1 MTGSD
6 PGPTLPPGP
15 PLLPPPPPTAPP
27 GPSGPSGQALPPG
40 EAIGPG
46 PHRLHPSSPVLGLVL
61 SARQWALPLIVV
73 IVASEQA
80 VLFGPGA
87 LLLLAL
93 VVGWLYVAWSRFSY
107 EVRDGVLVIDKGVL
121 QRHHREVP
129 IARIQQVDLRRKLR
143 HRALGVAVVRIDTA
157 GGGAEAEVVL
167 EAIADRDALQLRS
180 TLLSGRSSPAQRPG
194 EVAGEGRPLGAVG
207 EESNGPPPAVAVPVV
222 ELSTRDLVVA
232 GISGSRLA
240 AVLPFA
246 AAAVGLLFELP
257 GSTSE
262 QIIDAVPTGTV
273 AVVLFGV
280 AVAPLVVLAAVA
292 SSILTDHGFTLVRV
306 GSDLHVRRGLLDQR
320 EATVSLHRIQAVRIR
335 ENIVRRPFGL
345 ASVQLQSAGSGHEA
359 EGDVT
364 RLTIPLVRAEHL
376 QALLPELLPTDVDH
390 PPLIPAPSAAR
401 RRSWVRHV
409 VPVLIVLVPLVV
421 WASLTT
427 TALAAIALL
436 LVAPFAVAAEL
447 AYRHLGHVATPG
459 LVVAS
464 SGAFDRETILVPVS
478 KTQST
483 TLRSSP
489 FQRRAG
495 LATLQIE
502 VAGRGATPRIL
513 DGEAGRLARLRVGA
527 LHATA
532 ARDDEGDVR
541 TRLRAERT

>member
-1 MTGSD
+1 MPTGQGPQ
-6 PGPTLPPGP
+6 PG
-15 PLLPPPPPTAPP
+15 AP
-27 GPSGPSGQALPPG
+27 LPPG
-40 EAIGPG
+40 EAIAPG
-46 PHRLHPSSPVLGLVL
+46 PHRLHPSSPILGLVL
-61 SARQWALPLIVV
+61 SARQWALPLIVL
-73 IVASEQA
+73 IIASEQA
-80 VLFGPGA
+80 VFFGPGA
-87 LLLLAL
+87 LVLLAL
-93 VVGWLYVAWSRFSY
+93 VVGWLYLAWSRFSY
-107 EVRDGVLVIDKGVL
+107 EVRDGVLIIDKGVL

-143 HRALGVAVVRIDTA
+143 HRVLGVAVVRIDTA

-167 EAIADRDALQLRS
+167 EAIADREALLLRS
-180 TLLSGRSSPAQRPG
+180 TLLSGRPNPMAT
-194 EVAGEGRPLGAVG
+194 GAVPEDG
-207 EESNGPPPAVAVPVV
+207 TTIDGSIGGPTATPAVAVPVV
-222 ELSTRDLVVA
+222 HLSTRDLVVA
-232 GISGSRLA
+232 GITGSRLA
-240 AVLPFA
+240 AVLPFG

-257 GSTSE
+257 SSTSD

-273 AVVLFGV
+273 AVVLFGI
-280 AVAPLVVLAAVA
+280 AIAPLVVLAAVA
-292 SSILTDHGFTLVRV
+292 SSILTDHDFTLVRV

-335 ENIVRRPFGL
+335 ENVLRRPFGL
-345 ASVQLQSAGSGHEA
+345 AAVQLQSAGSGHEA

-376 QALLPELLPTDVDH
+376 QTLLPELLPTAVDH
-390 PPLIPAPSAAR
+390 PPLIPAPLPAR

-409 VPVLIVLVPLVV
+409 VPVLVVLVPLVV
-421 WASLTT
+421 WASF
-427 TALAAIALL
+427 TASAVAVAALL

-447 AYRHLGHVATPG
+447 AYRNLGHVATPG
-459 LVVAS
+459 LVVS
-464 SGAFDRETILVPVS
+464 RSGAFDRETALVPVS

-502 VAGRGATPRIL
+502 VAGRGAAPRIL
-513 DGEAGRLARLRVGA
+513 DGDAARLAILRLGA

-532 ARDDEGDVR
+532 ARADEDAVR